1 MRLSESLREH
11 TRVAHRDAER
21 TGIVRAMLDGTI
33 VLPQYQLWLRN
44 LHEVYVALEVAMI
57 AQPAGTPAAVFADP
71 LLYRAGAIESDLVA
85 MLGASWTTLPIL
97 PAAGAYRDHV
107 RSLGLASGPGLLG
120 HGYVRYLGD
129 LSGGQLLRGLLRDRL
144 GLPPAALS
152 YYEFPGIEDVPA
164 TRNALRERMDLCPLS
179 SDAVSVVLDEALAGF
194 RLTMNLA
201 RDASLAQ
208 AG

>member
-1 MRLSESLREH
+1 
-11 TRVAHRDAER
+11 VD
-21 TGIVRAMLDGTI
+21 
-33 VLPQYQLWLRN
+33 Y
-44 LHEVYVALEVAMI
+44 
-57 AQPAGTPAAVFADP
+57 AAD
-71 LLYRAGAIESDLVA
+71 
-85 MLGASWTTLPIL
+85 
-97 PAAGAYRDHV
+97 
-107 RSLGLASGPGLLG
+107 PGLLG

-144 GLPPAALS
+144 GLPLAALS
-152 YYEFPGIEDVPA
+152 YYEFPGIDDVPA
-164 TRNALRERMDLCPLS
+164 TRTALRERMDLCPLS

>member
-1 MRLSESLREH
+1 MPLSELLREH
-11 TRVAHRDAER
+11 TRTAHRDAER
-21 TGIVRAMLDGTI
+21 TGVVRAMLDGSI
-33 VLPQYQLWLRN
+33 SLSQYHLWLRN
-44 LHEVYVALEVAMI
+44 LHEVYVTLEDALI
-57 AQPAGTPAAVFADP
+57 AQSADTPATVFADP
-71 LLYRAGAIESDLVA
+71 LLYRAGAIERDLLA
-85 MLGASWTTLPIL
+85 MLGASWATLPIL

-107 RSLGLASGPGLLG
+107 RCLGRVAGPGLLG

-144 GLPPAALS
+144 GLPPAALA
-152 YYEFPGIEDVPA
+152 YYEFPGIDDVPA

-179 SDAVSVVLDEALAGF
+179 PEAVSVVLDEALAGF